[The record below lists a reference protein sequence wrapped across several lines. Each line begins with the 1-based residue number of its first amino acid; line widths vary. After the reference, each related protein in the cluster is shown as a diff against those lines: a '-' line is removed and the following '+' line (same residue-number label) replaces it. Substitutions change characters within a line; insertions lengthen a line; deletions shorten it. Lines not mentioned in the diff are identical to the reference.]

1 MSNYVSPYEAYP
13 FLSESGLSIL
23 CDFELKT
30 DKLAS
35 LTGVLISLAEE
46 SDLKNELISV
56 CELIYHINPALRT
69 GLKIADEEIDYL
81 KNRVA
86 SLSKEF
92 GNVGFVLPIGT
103 TAASVAH
110 VLRVEA
116 KEIVRLM
123 HIGEQTDQNVDPKI
137 FDIVNLLSAYFFF
150 IALKLNKEAGIPE
163 KAFVSR
169 NY

>member
-1 MSNYVSPYEAYP
+1 MSNYISPYEAYP
-13 FLSESGLSIL
+13 FLSESGLSIF

-35 LTGVLISLAEE
+35 LTGVLISLLDE

-56 CELIYHINPALRT
+56 CELIYHVNPALRT
-69 GLKIADEEIDYL
+69 GLKIADEEIGYL

-92 GNVGFVLPIGT
+92 GDVGFVLPIGT

-110 VLRVEA
+110 VLRVKA
-116 KEIVRLM
+116 KEIVRLL
-123 HIGEQTDQNVDPKI
+123 HIGEQTEQSVNPKI
-137 FDIVNLLSAYFFF
+137 FDIINLLSAYFFF
-150 IALKLNKEAGIPE
+150 IALKLNKDSGVEE
-163 KAFVSR
+163 RKFVSR